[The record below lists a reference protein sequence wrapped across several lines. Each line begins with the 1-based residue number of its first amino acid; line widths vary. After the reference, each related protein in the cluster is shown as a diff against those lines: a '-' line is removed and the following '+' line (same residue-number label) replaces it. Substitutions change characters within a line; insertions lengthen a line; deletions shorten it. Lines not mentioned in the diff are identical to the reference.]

1 MRQIFTLLTFFGANS
16 RQFCLLQG
24 FQLHFEAVLLFKKYS
39 LAFLRLIHPFL
50 RFPGCFRSH
59 STFPEL
65 EVPIWVLFH
74 VLQVHLQVFVALP
87 FLF

>member
-39 LAFLRLIHPFL
+39 LAFLRLIHPFS
-50 RFPGCFRSH
+50 RFPGIF
-59 STFPEL
+59 
-65 EVPIWVLFH
+65 
-74 VLQVHLQVFVALP
+74 
-87 FLF
+87 